1 MLGHTAGHSAVLVAP
16 KGVAFIG
23 DIDLSG
29 FGPYYGDALFSL
41 FGFRSSLSRLPW
53 RRLHR

>member
-1 MLGHTAGHSAVLVAP
+1 MLGHTAGHSALLVAP

-29 FGPYYGDALFSL
+29 FGPYYEM
-41 FGFRSSLSRLPW
+41 R
-53 RRLHR
+53 